1 MHFIA
6 ILVLFAVITYASS
19 NSISQIVSEDLPKG
33 ELLND
38 PPTAI
43 AYNLGNSKAACT
55 MSWCLSYCSSRMSP
69 PFKYTCCGEYCICE
83 KL

>member
-1 MHFIA
+1 MRFITV
-6 ILVLFAVITYASS
+6 LVLFAVIAYASS
-19 NSISQIVSEDLPKG
+19 NSVSQIVTEDLPAQ

-38 PPTAI
+38 SPTAV

-55 MSWCLSYCSSRMSP
+55 LSWCVNYCSSRMSP
-69 PFKYTCCGEYCICE
+69 PFRSTCCGDYCICE